1 MNIWSDKIVDHRPCA
16 GGPTGLFADD
26 SGKHFEPLEVVQLLS
41 RHSEGCDNWWLEVRK
56 LLDYEMIWVPENKPL
71 AKKLEALGLTVVMS

>member
-1 MNIWSDKIVDHRPCA
+1 MNIWSDRIVTPSNGHIV
-16 GGPTGLFADD
+16 FEDD
-26 SGKHFEPLEVVQLLS
+26 SGRTFPPSKVVKLLVTET
-41 RHSEGCDNWWLEVRK
+41 EGVCWGWLEVKK

>member
-1 MNIWSDKIVDHRPCA
+1 MNIWSDMSVKTSYGHI
-16 GGPTGLFADD
+16 FFKDD
-26 SGKHFEPLEVVQLLS
+26 SGRTFRPSKVVELLATETEEVCW
-41 RHSEGCDNWWLEVRK
+41 GWLEVKK

>member
-1 MNIWSDKIVDHRPCA
+1 MNIWSDRIVTLSNGRI
-16 GGPTGLFADD
+16 FFEDD
-26 SGKHFEPLEVVQLLS
+26 SGRTFKPSKVVELLATET
-41 RHSEGCDNWWLEVRK
+41 EGVCWGWLEVKK

>member
-1 MNIWSDKIVDHRPCA
+1 MNIWADRVVTPPNGHIV
-16 GGPTGLFADD
+16 FEDD
-26 SGKHFEPLEVVQLLS
+26 SGRTFRPSKVVELLATET
-41 RHSEGCDNWWLEVRK
+41 EGVCWGWLEVKK

>member
-1 MNIWSDKIVDHRPCA
+1 MNIWSDRIVETH
-16 GGPTGLFADD
+16 GGHSELFEDD
-26 SGKHFEPLEVVQLLS
+26 SGQTFLPSKVVKLLATET
-41 RHSEGCDNWWLEVRK
+41 EGVCSGWLEVKK

>member
-1 MNIWSDKIVDHRPCA
+1 MNIWSDMSIKTSHGHI
-16 GGPTGLFADD
+16 FFEDD
-26 SGKHFEPLEVVQLLS
+26 SGQTFRPSKVVELLATETEEVCS
-41 RHSEGCDNWWLEVRK
+41 GWLEVKK